1 MENENANAKALL
13 EFIEKSPT
21 AFQAVENMAKTLEAV
36 GFCRLREQERWDIRP
51 GGAYYVTR
59 NDSSLIAF
67 RTPKKRQFGGFQ
79 IIASHS
85 DSPCFRLKENP
96 EMTSE
101 NGYIRLNTEIYGG
114 MIHSTWLDRPLSV
127 AGRLVVREKKEGR
140 TVLRTAVVNIDRDL
154 AVIPS
159 LAIHMNREANKGYQ
173 FNPQTDLIPII
184 DGDGAKSSLPAL
196 LAEAAGISPADI
208 AGSDLFL
215 YNRQKGNI
223 WGARGE
229 YISSPRLDDLAC
241 AYGSLRGILTPGGA
255 PGEAADIAVSDAAS
269 RAVGGAADSALS
281 DTAAR
286 ATNAGDGSVASGKRL
301 ESENVCV
308 HCLLDNEEVGSG
320 TRQGAASTFLK
331 ETLVRI
337 SQAMGPA
344 GQWREEDYFRQIA
357 GSFLISADNA
367 HAVHPNRSE
376 KADPVNRPHMN
387 EGIVIKFSGN
397 QNYTSDGLSSAVLR
411 GLCEEAD
418 VPVQIFTNRSDA
430 PGGSTLGNISAAQVP
445 VNSVDIGLPQL
456 AMHSAC
462 ETAGVKDITWL
473 IRLAETF
480 FASTVKVE
488 EDGTY
493 NL

>member
-1 MENENANAKALL
+1 MENENANANAKALL

-21 AFQAVENMAKTLEAV
+21 AFQAVENMAKTLETA

-67 RTPKKRQFGGFQ
+67 RTPQKRQFGGFQ

-140 TVLRTAVVNIDRDL
+140 TILRTTAVNIDRDL

-184 DGDGAKSSLPAL
+184 GGDGAKSSLPAL
-196 LAEAAGISPADI
+196 LAEAAGISPVDI

-215 YNRQKGNI
+215 YNRQKGSI
-223 WGARGE
+223 WGACGE

-241 AYGSLRGILTPGGA
+241 AYGSFRGILTSGDADGAGG
-255 PGEAADIAVSDAAS
+255 
-269 RAVGGAADSALS
+269 
-281 DTAAR
+281 
-286 ATNAGDGSVASGKRL
+286 KQ
-301 ESENVCV
+301 SENVCV

-337 SQAMGPA
+337 SQAMEPA

-411 GLCEEAD
+411 TLCEEAD

-456 AMHSAC
+456 AMHSAY
-462 ETAGVKDITWL
+462 ETAGVKDINWL
-473 IRLAETF
+473 IRLAEIF

-488 EDGTY
+488 EDG
-493 NL
+493 NMRIL